1 MADPAVPVSHTAD
14 SAGAVPSDV
23 EVTAAATPAPDVIT
37 DEVLVEE
44 VSIDGMCGVY

>member
-1 MADPAVPVSHTAD
+1 MADPAVPIADNQD
-14 SAGAVPSDV
+14 SAPAAPRAD
-23 EVTAAATPAPDVIT
+23 EQTAAATAAPDVIA